1 MTNKN
6 SQLPVTLIIEDIIGC
21 KWSLSVLLTIQ
32 QGVCRPGELTRSI
45 PGITTKVLN
54 ERLKKMVRYAILQ
67 KRIYPEV
74 PPRVEYEFTEFGRKI
89 WKILDDIRMLQKE
102 VEERK

>member
-1 MTNKN
+1 MNKN
-6 SQLPVTLIIEDIIGC
+6 SQPPVTLIIEDIIGC

-32 QGVCRPGELTRSI
+32 QGVCRPGELTRAI

-67 KRIYPEV
+67 KRVYPEV
-74 PPRVEYEFTEFGRKI
+74 PPRVEYEFTDFGRKI
-89 WKILDDIRMLQKE
+89 WKILDDIRMLQQE

>member
-6 SQLPVTLIIEDIIGC
+6 SQPPVTLIIEDIIGC

-67 KRIYPEV
+67 KRVYPEV